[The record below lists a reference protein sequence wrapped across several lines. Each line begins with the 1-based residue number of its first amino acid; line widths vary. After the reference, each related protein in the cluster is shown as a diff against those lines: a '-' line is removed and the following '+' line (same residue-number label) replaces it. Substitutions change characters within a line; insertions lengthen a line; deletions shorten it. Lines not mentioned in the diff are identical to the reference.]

1 MGQAH
6 FWCGDA
12 LRGACRMHVCHRR
25 LPAALVKQ
33 GHTVRRVLLHKS
45 GDAFGRGTTGAL
57 LVARWAFRRSSAH
70 THGPHDGLLRTRR
83 RHSIERHAHHGLRG
97 GATHCF
103 CARTFRNDGFMLA
116 GFLRG
121 PLMATPDDHGT
132 REEGADGAGIAA
144 AASRSLDASGRKQL
158 LQCAPFSVPAHAH
171 FLRKALAICDPE
183 LAIGA
188 LHVARREAE
197 SAENSASTVELCD
210 SAFNILL
217 LCDVRASVERPGQLV
232 RTSAA
237 AGKRRRAHMR
247 SSGWSDTL
255 RCSKIFLPLWTLLQ
269 FTTRQL
275 VTLKCHLVLAQLVA
289 RCVESL
295 QTAPSPDRSP

>member
-1 MGQAH
+1 
-6 FWCGDA
+6 
-12 LRGACRMHVCHRR
+12 
-25 LPAALVKQ
+25 
-33 GHTVRRVLLHKS
+33 
-45 GDAFGRGTTGAL
+45 
-57 LVARWAFRRSSAH
+57 
-70 THGPHDGLLRTRR
+70 
-83 RHSIERHAHHGLRG
+83 
-97 GATHCF
+97 
-103 CARTFRNDGFMLA
+103 
-116 GFLRG
+116 
-121 PLMATPDDHGT
+121 MATPDDHGT
-132 REEGADGAGIAA
+132 REEGADGAGTAA
-144 AASRSLDASGRKQL
+144 AASRSLDASGRKLL

-210 SAFNILL
+210 SALNILL

-255 RCSKIFLPLWTLLQ
+255 TVFENLSSLVDVASVHHSPAGDSEVPPCVGAASSEVRGKFRGAVASTDRCHPDALDSVASLPPPPH
-269 FTTRQL
+269 TT
-275 VTLKCHLVLAQLVA
+275 A
-289 RCVESL
+289 RAARRTCQRPTSTPVVSS
-295 QTAPSPDRSP
+295 TTPASVSWNAPLR